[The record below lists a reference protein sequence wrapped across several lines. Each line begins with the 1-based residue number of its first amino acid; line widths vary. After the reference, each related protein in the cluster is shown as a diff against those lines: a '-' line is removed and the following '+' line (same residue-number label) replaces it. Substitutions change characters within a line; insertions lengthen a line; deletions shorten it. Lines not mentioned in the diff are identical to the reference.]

1 MSRVPGPVR
10 HRLSGAV
17 VVTLVAALLGLG
29 SAWPAAAGVA
39 ADEYVL
45 YYTVTSA
52 YQGNPENLGTIAD
65 RFLGDQ
71 GRSSELFNLNSGRK
85 QPDGGALSDG
95 NKLTPGWYVVLPWD
109 AVGAGVQY
117 GVLPTGTPAPPAA
130 TTSPKP
136 GATPTKNG
144 GGTNNGGSNN
154 NGGTNN
160 GNPGGGTPQAP
171 ASPGAGASPSPAVAP
186 PVSPRGPA
194 EPSGKCI
201 TGTVASSPSNWAFVR
216 LAPEQA
222 WAASRGIGEMV
233 AVVDSGVDGTKT
245 QLSNKL
251 STGANIVTGEGRG
264 DTDCLGTGTAMAG
277 LIAAKQEDET
287 FGGIAPD
294 SVIMPVRVVTDG
306 KTAEEADQAA
316 AIQVAVSA
324 GATVIALGGY
334 VDPTLPSVTKAI
346 ESALSKQIVVVA
358 GARPGG
364 GALPADVITVG
375 GVGQDGK
382 TVEEYAADSVDVVAP
397 GANIS
402 SLGAGSTKTF
412 VGSGTQYAV
421 ALVAGQA
428 ALVRSSHPDLTVTQ
442 VANRIA
448 VTADKMGD
456 AQPDHRYGYGMIN
469 PEAAV
474 TRSLPDEAV
483 PINGQNRAVGDVSG
497 GDGVRIAFVLT
508 VLAGLAL
515 STLLVFRVMRS
526 VNRGRA
532 AENGPDP
539 EQTTFHDG
547 SPPASPAV

>member
-1 MSRVPGPVR
+1 MSRVPHLGR
-10 HRLSGAV
+10 HRLTGAV

-29 SAWPAAAGVA
+29 SAWPASAGVA

-45 YYTVTSA
+45 YYTVTSG
-52 YQGNPENLGTIAD
+52 QGSPENLGTIAE
-65 RFLGDQ
+65 RFLGDS
-71 GRSSELFNLNSGRK
+71 GRSAELFNLNSGRK

-95 NKLTPGWYVVLPWD
+95 NKLTPGWYIVLPWD

-117 GVLPTGTPAPPAA
+117 GVLPTGAPAPATTPA
-130 TTSPKP
+130 KP

-144 GGTNNGGSNN
+144 GGTNPGGTN

-160 GNPGGGTPQAP
+160 GGGTPVP
-171 ASPGAGASPSPAVAP
+171 PSPGTSGSPSPAVAP

-233 AVVDSGVDGTKT
+233 AVVDSGVDGSKA
-245 QLSNKL
+245 QLSNKM

-277 LIAAKQEDET
+277 LIAAKQEGET

-346 ESALSKQIVVVA
+346 ESALSKQIIVVA
-358 GARPGG
+358 GARTNGA
-364 GALPADVITVG
+364 ALPADVITVG

-382 TVEEYAADSVDVVAP
+382 LVEEYAADAVDVVAP

-412 VGSGTQYAV
+412 VGTGTQYAV
-421 ALVAGQA
+421 AMVAGQA
-428 ALVRSSHPDLTVTQ
+428 ALVRSSHPDLSVTQ
-442 VANRIA
+442 VAHRIA
-448 VTADKMGD
+448 VTADKMGE

-469 PEAAV
+469 PEASV
-474 TRSLPDEAV
+474 TKTLADETV
-483 PINGQNRAVGDVSG
+483 PINSQNRAVGDVSG

-526 VNRGRA
+526 VNRARA
-532 AENGPDP
+532 EKDGSDPD
-539 EQTTFHDG
+539 QTTFSDG